1 LSWPDAR
8 RHPALVGWGSATL
21 LIFFIVAAAPL
32 LAPSDPNRLNMAQA
46 LKPPSTAFPF
56 GTDEVGRDILSRVL
70 FGGRESILAAFAVI
84 AAAVGLGVFVG
95 AVAGWYGGRVD
106 ESLMRLTDLFF
117 AFPPLILAM
126 AISAALGPSLQNAVI
141 AAIVV
146 WWPTYARMV
155 RGEVLR
161 IKHELFVEA
170 GRALGLTDVQ
180 LLTRH
185 VLPQTWGI
193 LNARATVDIGY
204 TILFIATLGFVGLG
218 SRQPTAEWGSMIA
231 SARNFFLNNW
241 WTMTFPGLA
250 LFLTV
255 ICLSLTGD
263 AINDV
268 VGLRGRKLQA
278 GG

>member
-1 LSWPDAR
+1 MTWLNAR
-8 RHPALVGWGSATL
+8 RHPALVGWGAATL
-21 LIFFIVAAAPL
+21 LIFLAVAAAPL
-32 LAPSDPNRLNMAQA
+32 LAPYDPNRLNMAQA
-46 LKPPSTAFPF
+46 LKPPSAAFPF

-70 FGGRESILAAFAVI
+70 FGGRESIVAAFAVI
-84 AAAVGLGVFVG
+84 AAAVAVGVLVG
-95 AVAGWYGGRVD
+95 AAAGWYGGRVD
-106 ESLMRLTDLFF
+106 EALMRLTDLFF

-126 AISAALGPSLQNAVI
+126 AISASLGPSLQNAVI

-180 LLTRH
+180 LVTRH
-185 VLPQTWGI
+185 VLPQTWGV

-218 SRQPTAEWGSMIA
+218 SRQPTAEWGAMIA

>member
-1 LSWPDAR
+1 LTWLNAR

-21 LIFFIVAAAPL
+21 LILLAVAAAPL
-32 LAPSDPNRLNMAQA
+32 LAPYDPNRLNMAQA
-46 LKPPSTAFPF
+46 LKPPSAAFPF

-70 FGGRESILAAFAVI
+70 FGGRESIVAAFVVI
-84 AAAVGLGVFVG
+84 AAAVGVGVLVG
-95 AVAGWYGGRVD
+95 AAAGWYGGRVD
-106 ESLMRLTDLFF
+106 EALMRLTDLFF

-126 AISAALGPSLQNAVI
+126 AISASLGPSLQNAVI

-170 GRALGLTDVQ
+170 GRALGLNDVQ

-185 VLPQTWGI
+185 VLPQTWGV

-218 SRQPTAEWGSMIA
+218 SRQPTAEWGAMIA

>member
-1 LSWPDAR
+1 MTWLNAR

-21 LIFFIVAAAPL
+21 LILLAVAAAPL
-32 LAPSDPNRLNMAQA
+32 LAPYDPNRLNMAQA
-46 LKPPSTAFPF
+46 LKPPSAAFPF

-70 FGGRESILAAFAVI
+70 FGGRESIVAAFVVI
-84 AAAVGLGVFVG
+84 AAAVGVGVLVG
-95 AVAGWYGGRVD
+95 AAAGWYGGRVD
-106 ESLMRLTDLFF
+106 EALMRLTDLFF

-126 AISAALGPSLQNAVI
+126 AISASLGPSLQNAVI

-170 GRALGLTDVQ
+170 GRALGLNDVQ
-180 LLTRH
+180 LVTRH
-185 VLPQTWGI
+185 VLPQTWGV

-218 SRQPTAEWGSMIA
+218 SRQPTAEWGAMIA